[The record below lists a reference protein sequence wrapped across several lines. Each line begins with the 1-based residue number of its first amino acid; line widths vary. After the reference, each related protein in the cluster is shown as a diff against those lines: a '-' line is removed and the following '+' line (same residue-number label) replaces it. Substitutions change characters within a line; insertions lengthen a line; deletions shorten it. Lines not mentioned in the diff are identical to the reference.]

1 MRNFDILDVKLE
13 AIQKV
18 GKSART
24 PSQCKML
31 ADLALPL
38 LDSLIARDR
47 YEDAMNVAA
56 TAVAASRN
64 TLDSALIERAL
75 ARRQEVKDL
84 AEAYAAK
91 AQAQSRINGTPL
103 DGKP

>member
-1 MRNFDILDVKLE
+1 MNGALGRARKEAEMRNFDILDVKLE

-56 TAVAASRN
+56 TAVAASR
-64 TLDSALIERAL
+64 TIRSIRARSN
-75 ARRQEVKDL
+75 APWRAGRR
-84 AEAYAAK
+84 
-91 AQAQSRINGTPL
+91 
-103 DGKP
+103 